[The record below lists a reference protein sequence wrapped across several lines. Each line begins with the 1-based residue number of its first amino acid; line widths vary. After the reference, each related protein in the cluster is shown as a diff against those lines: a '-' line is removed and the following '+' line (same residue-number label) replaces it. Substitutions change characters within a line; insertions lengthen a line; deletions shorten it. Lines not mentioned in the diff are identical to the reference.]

1 MGDEINRRQIL
12 AVCVVAV
19 VLAGALLEP
28 SGMSSR
34 RSLRAVSAS
43 SRAYYV
49 TSEFGQEQPA
59 SLQAWLASLEARD
72 RPSIIVTA
80 LYDIGREA
88 HGRTMA
94 TYLDWFAHR
103 LLIASPVVVFVD
115 DASIVRFVKEARRVL
130 PTFIVKR
137 PFGDLKY
144 ARLMP
149 WVKSVQ
155 QSEQWRSCVEH
166 PSRLEWT
173 LPAYIPLVW
182 SKLGLVSEVAEADP
196 QASNRYY
203 AWLDAGAIWR
213 RLEI

>member
-1 MGDEINRRQIL
+1 MGSDNNWRQIL
-12 AVCVVAV
+12 DVCVVAV

-34 RSLRAVSAS
+34 RSLRAVSAR

-72 RPSIIVTA
+72 RPSIIITA

-94 TYLDWFAHR
+94 TYLDWFAHT

-115 DASIVRFVKEARRVL
+115 DASIFRFVKEARRGL

-137 PFGDLKY
+137 PFGDLEY
-144 ARLMP
+144 ARLVS
-149 WVKSVQ
+149 WVESVQ

-166 PSRLEWT
+166 PSRLEWN
-173 LPAYIPLVW
+173 LPAYLPLVW
-182 SKLGLVSEVAEADP
+182 SKLGLVSEVAKADP
-196 QASNRYY
+196 QASNR
-203 AWLDAGAIWR
+203 
-213 RLEI
+213 